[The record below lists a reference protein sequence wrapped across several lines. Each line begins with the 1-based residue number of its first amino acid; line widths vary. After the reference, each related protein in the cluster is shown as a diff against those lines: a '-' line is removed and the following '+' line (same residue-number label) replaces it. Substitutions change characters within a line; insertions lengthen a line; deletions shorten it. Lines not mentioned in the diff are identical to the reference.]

1 LQYKSLVL
9 LSTIRLFLL
18 TKVNNLESFIEKGHK
33 LLASCVKNAA
43 NEVRWLTT
51 NRRPN
56 TLDNLPS
63 PDKHDFWS
71 LFEEI
76 DNYRNEDSTPD
87 AIKTSLSKYHT
98 IFSNAYF
105 DKPGKRKRRTTV
117 DRGENKGQL
126 QELEVDSIDDEVRVT
141 EIRPTLEK
149 SNSIAQWQ
157 REENISSPPDAAR
170 YIVAI
175 NERTTNNNQLNA
187 ILAHRFA
194 DQLKVRQQSAPC
206 DYQGLTTFEMQQFVE
221 HCLKQTDCTIAE
233 VLLCSITFGKTT
245 KQLDILLADPTAN
258 EHIRLTKDYFAYQVF
273 HKLPSSTLSAD
284 KDFMLH
290 DVEHHFAIECPR
302 FGSNNTELSISNDVV
317 YRAFISQFNKSKGT
331 RITLGRIAR
340 YKKEWLTQQG
350 NDDTLIALLHNS
362 AVSANSGL
370 SYSRFN
376 IAELQSVHESFINHL
391 LQQTPQAQLTLA
403 DNRAIG
409 TRLAIND
416 SVLSAGLKL
425 LSGNIINLSKIS
437 IYHPLLHT
445 EYTSYIQYMLAL
457 TTGYRPVNGIF
468 GTINDFDLI
477 TGTIWIS
484 DKESRQGLAARI
496 LYLPKQ
502 AIQQIEYY
510 QGYLQTLLSRYRYE
524 KPTLAQRCQQALSG
538 EGNLLFGRYSNDQD
552 YQTTLDLSQN
562 EIHKVFA
569 VKQAQ
574 DYVTDMIEISP
585 KYISE
590 QTDRILPLPNNWNR
604 HYMRNK
610 LIEYGVKP
618 ALVDTWMGHEPI
630 GAEGF
635 GRYSGFSIADLK
647 AIATTI
653 ETVFDRLE
661 IYAINVVDGK

>member
-1 LQYKSLVL
+1 M
-9 LSTIRLFLL
+9 
-18 TKVNNLESFIEKGHK
+18 TKVVNLESFIEKGHN

-76 DNYRNEDSTPD
+76 DSNRNEDSTPD
-87 AIKTSLSKYHT
+87 VIKTSLSKYHT

-105 DKPGKRKRRTTV
+105 EKPGKRKRRTTV
-117 DRGENKGQL
+117 ERSENKGQL
-126 QELEVDSIDDEVRVT
+126 EELSVDSTDDEVTVT

-149 SNSIAQWQ
+149 SNNIAQWQ
-157 REENISSPPDAAR
+157 REENISSPPDAAK

-175 NERTTNNNQLNA
+175 NEQTTNNNQLNA
-187 ILAHRFA
+187 ILSHRFA
-194 DQLKVRQQSAPC
+194 DQLKVRQQCAPC
-206 DYQGLTTFEMQQFVE
+206 DYQGLTTYEVQQFIE
-221 HCLKQTDCTIAE
+221 HCIKQTDSATAQALI
-233 VLLCSITFGKTT
+233 CSIAFGKTT
-245 KQLDILLADPTAN
+245 KQLDILLADATAN
-258 EHIRLTKDYFAYQVF
+258 EHIRLTKGYFVYQIF

-284 KDFMLH
+284 KAFLLH

-302 FGSNNTELSISNDVV
+302 FGSTGPNISSDTVF
-317 YRAFISQFNKSKGT
+317 RAFISQFNKSKGT
-331 RITLGRIAR
+331 RVTLGRIAR
-340 YKKEWLTQQG
+340 YKKQWLTQQG
-350 NDDTLIALLHNS
+350 NDETIIALLHNS

-376 IAELQSVHESFINHL
+376 IAELQSVHEVFINHL

-416 SVLSAGLKL
+416 SMLSAGLKL

-445 EYTSYIQYMLAL
+445 EYTSYIQYLLAL
-457 TTGYRPVNGIF
+457 ATGYRPVNGIF
-468 GTINDFDLI
+468 GTIDDFDLV

-502 AIQQIEYY
+502 AIHQIEYY
-510 QGYLQTLLSRYRYE
+510 LNYLETLLNRYRYE
-524 KPTLAQRCQQALSG
+524 NPTLAQRCQQALSG
-538 EGNLLFGRYSNDQD
+538 EDSLLFGRYSNDQD
-552 YQTTLDLSQN
+552 YQTTVDLCQN
-562 EIHKVFA
+562 EIHKAFV

-574 DYVTDMIEISP
+574 DYVTEVIEISP

-610 LIEYGVKP
+610 LIEYGVSP
-618 ALVDTWMGHEPI
+618 PLVDAWMGHEPI

-635 GRYSGFSIADLK
+635 GRYSGFSVADLK

-653 ETVFDRLE
+653 EAVFDRLE
-661 IYAINVVDGK
+661 ICAINVIGDR